1 MRSTESAINRYS
13 VGSIPPS
20 VEGLRTF
27 LENELRKIEDAISQV
42 AEGQLELITVA
53 PDKPR
58 DGMIRFADA
67 GVLGVLK
74 GFYGY
79 KSGAWTL
86 LG

>member
-1 MRSTESAINRYS
+1 MRSTDSAITRYS
-13 VGSIPPS
+13 VGIIPT
-20 VEGLRTF
+20 VEGLPTF
-27 LENELRKIEDAISQV
+27 LENELRKISAAMDAI
-42 AEGQLELITVA
+42 ANGQLELITVA

-67 GVLGVLK
+67 GVLGVPK